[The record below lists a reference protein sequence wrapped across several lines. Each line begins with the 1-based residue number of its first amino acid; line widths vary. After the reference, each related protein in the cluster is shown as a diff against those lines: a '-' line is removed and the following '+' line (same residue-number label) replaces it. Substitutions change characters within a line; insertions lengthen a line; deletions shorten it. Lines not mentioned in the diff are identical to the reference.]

1 MSAVVGALAGLG
13 VGAGLAVAASRTP
26 WARRPT
32 LVDRIGP
39 HLADADA
46 SRRLL
51 VETQT
56 RTPFPTLERLFAPA
70 IADGVRVLE
79 RTLGGAASVRRRLDR
94 LGTGQTLDGFRVE
107 QLAWGALGA
116 AAGIGWGLL
125 LLASGRAMPLLA
137 LAVFAALGALAGVLA
152 RDQRLTA
159 QARRREER
167 MLAEFPTVAEMLALC
182 VAAGEGP
189 VAALDRVAALS
200 TGETSR
206 ELARTVADG
215 RADGSVVRALERLA
229 ARTGV
234 APVARFADAMAV
246 ALERGTPLADVL
258 RAQAVDAREAGRR
271 ALIEAAAR
279 KEIAMMVPVV
289 FLVMPVS
296 VIFLLFPGFVGLSL
310 DAP

>member
-1 MSAVVGALAGLG
+1 MSALAGALTGLG
-13 VGAGLAVAASRTP
+13 VGVGVAVVAARSP
-26 WARRPT
+26 WVRRPT

-39 HLADADA
+39 HLADAEA

-51 VETQT
+51 IETET
-56 RTPFPTLERLFAPA
+56 RTPFPTLERLLAPA
-70 IADGVRVLE
+70 LADGVRVLE
-79 RTLGGAASVRRRLDR
+79 RALGGAASVRRRLDR
-94 LGTGQTLDGFRVE
+94 LGTGQTLDAFRVE

-116 AAGIGWGLL
+116 AAGVGWALL
-125 LLASGRAMPLLA
+125 LLASGRALPLLVLGA
-137 LAVFAALGALAGVLA
+137 FAALGAMGGVLA
-152 RDQRLTA
+152 RDHRLTA

-182 VAAGEGP
+182 VSAGEGP
-189 VAALDRVAALS
+189 VAALERVAVLS

-206 ELARTVADG
+206 ELGRTVADG

-234 APVARFADAMAV
+234 VPVARFADAMAV
-246 ALERGTPLADVL
+246 ALERGTPLAEVL

-296 VIFLLFPGFVGLSL
+296 VVFLLFPGFVGLSL